1 MEEKDVKTYEA
12 RLNRLNEIVTKIE
25 NEILPLEETLSLYRE
40 GQALIKELSEELQ
53 KAEALVAQAE
63 EK

>member
-25 NEILPLEETLSLYRE
+25 NEVLPLEETLSLYRE
-40 GQALIKELSEELQ
+40 GQTLIKELSEELQ
-53 KAEALVAQAE
+53 KAEALVSQAE